1 MRKRI
6 IPPTEQNKP
15 LQDKEWLPLEQLAQV
30 EVTSEEAEHPVE
42 SALLPS
48 GGEGWRA
55 GTPGTQILRLLFD
68 TPQRLQHIRLRF
80 TETAIERTQEFVLRA
95 SLDNG
100 QSYQEIVRQ
109 QWTFSPQGATSEVED
124 YQVEL
129 SGVIALELVITPDI
143 SGGDARA
150 SLTELRLA

>member
-55 GTPGTQILRLLFD
+55 ETSGAQILRLLFD
-68 TPQRLQHIRLRF
+68 APQRLQHIRLHF
-80 TETAIERTQEFVLRA
+80 TETAVERTQEFVLRA
-95 SLDNG
+95 SLDKG
-100 QSYQEIVRQ
+100 QSTQEIVRQ
-109 QWTFSPQGATSEVED
+109 QWTFSPQGATSEVEE

-129 SGVIALELVITPDI
+129 SGVTALELTITPDI

-150 SLTELRLA
+150 SLAELRLA

>member
-6 IPPTEQNKP
+6 IPSTEQNKP
-15 LQDKEWLPLEQLAQV
+15 LLVLEWLLLEQLAQV
-30 EVTSEEAEHPVE
+30 EVTSEEAEHPIE

-55 GTPGTQILRLLFD
+55 GTSGAQILRLLFD
-68 TPQRLQHIRLRF
+68 IPQRLRHIRLHF

-109 QWTFSPQGATSEVED
+109 QWSFNPQGATSEVED

-129 SGVIALELVITPDI
+129 SGVTALELAITPDI

-150 SLTELRLA
+150 SLVELRLA